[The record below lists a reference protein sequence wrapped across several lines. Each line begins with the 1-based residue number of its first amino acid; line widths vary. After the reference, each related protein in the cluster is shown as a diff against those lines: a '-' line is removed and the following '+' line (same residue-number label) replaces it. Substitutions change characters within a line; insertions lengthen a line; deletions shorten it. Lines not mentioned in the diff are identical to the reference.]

1 MHTLTQQLQQRFG
14 FDGFREGQ
22 QQTIEQLLAGHSS
35 LAVFPTGSGKS
46 LCYQF
51 TATQLPHLTLVISPL
66 IALMHDQLAFL
77 RSKGIAAASL
87 DSTLSKEDSQ
97 QVMQQARD
105 GELKI
110 LMISVERFKKERF
123 RRFIDSIPVSMLVVD
138 EAHCISEWGHNFRPD
153 YLKLPRYRQ
162 SMALTMA

>member
-1 MHTLTQQLQQRFG
+1 MQSLKFKLNERFG

-110 LMISVERFKKERF
+110 LMISVERFKNERF
-123 RRFIDSIPVSMLVVD
+123 RRFVESIPVSMLVVD
-138 EAHCISEWGHNFRPD
+138 EAHCISEWGHNFRRLSETAP
-153 YLKLPRYRQ
+153 LPPV
-162 SMALTMA
+162 A

>member
-1 MHTLTQQLQQRFG
+1 MQNLTQQLQQLFG

-22 QQTIEQLLAGHSS
+22 KQTIEQLLNGHSS

-66 IALMHDQLAFL
+66 IALMHDQLSFL
-77 RSKGIAAASL
+77 RSKGIPAASL
-87 DSTLSKEDSQ
+87 DSTLSREETQ

-110 LMISVERFKKERF
+110 LMISVERFKNERF
-123 RRFIDSIPVSMLVVD
+123 RRFINNIPVSMLVVD
-138 EAHCISEWGHNFRPD
+138 EAHCI
-153 YLKLPRYRQ
+153 
-162 SMALTMA
+162 

>member
-1 MHTLTQQLQQRFG
+1 MQNLTQQLQQLFG
-14 FDGFREGQ
+14 FDDFREGQ
-22 QQTIEQLLAGHSS
+22 QRTIEQLLAGHSS

-87 DSTLSKEDSQ
+87 DSTLSKDESQ
-97 QVMQQARD
+97 KVMQQARD
-105 GELKI
+105 GKLKI
-110 LMISVERFKKERF
+110 LMISVE
-123 RRFIDSIPVSMLVVD
+123 
-138 EAHCISEWGHNFRPD
+138 
-153 YLKLPRYRQ
+153 
-162 SMALTMA
+162 

>member
-1 MHTLTQQLQQRFG
+1 MSTLAGSLQALFG

-22 QQTIEQLLAGHSS
+22 QQTIEQLLQGQSS

-77 RSKGIAAASL
+77 QSKGIAAACL
-87 DSTLSKEDSQ
+87 DSTQTREESQ
-97 QVMQQARD
+97 HP
-105 GELKI
+105 I
-110 LMISVERFKKERF
+110 
-123 RRFIDSIPVSMLVVD
+123 
-138 EAHCISEWGHNFRPD
+138 
-153 YLKLPRYRQ
+153 
-162 SMALTMA
+162 